1 MAKDEEVL
9 YSGKFGRVVII
20 RYLDGGE
27 EFYDL
32 MTDGRMLLSPARARK
47 IASKLLAYAEGK

>member
-32 MTDGRMLLSPARARK
+32 MTDGRMLLSPARARS
-47 IASKLLAYAEGK
+47 IARKLLAYAEGK